1 MRAFV
6 LGVMKGR
13 FQCKKMLKRKLQSQI
28 EKRKCNVESETEIQ
42 NEKDKR
48 EYIDRMYLR
57 KNRYRN
63 RFRNKKKGE

>member
-13 FQCKKMLKRKLQSQI
+13 SECKKMLKRKLQSQI

-42 NEKDKR
+42 NEKEKK
-48 EYIDRMYLR
+48 EYIDRM
-57 KNRYRN
+57 
-63 RFRNKKKGE
+63 